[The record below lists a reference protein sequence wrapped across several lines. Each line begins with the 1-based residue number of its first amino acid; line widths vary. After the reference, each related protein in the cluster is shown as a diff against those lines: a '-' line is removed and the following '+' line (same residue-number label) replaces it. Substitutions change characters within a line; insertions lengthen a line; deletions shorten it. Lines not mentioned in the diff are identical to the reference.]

1 MQIAEMPLRAGREG
15 QSPNRIVIHA
25 MGEYIDTDDRDYDAV
40 SWLDKIGLSVHAI
53 ITPSGVVIRCRDDY
67 QTAYHARGYNTNSLG
82 VEILVP
88 GVHTYESFLTALK
101 TRYYSPEQYDVLLEL
116 CRSWLQKHDIDKVNR
131 HSDLSPGRKHDPGTG
146 FPWEGFI
153 EDVGIF

>member
-1 MQIAEMPLRAGREG
+1 MKIAEMPLRAGREG

-67 QTAYHARGYNTNSLG
+67 QMAYHARVSCEG
-82 VEILVP
+82 IQHKFP
-88 GVHTYESFLTALK
+88 GCGDSGPGSSYLRVFSHCFEDAL
-101 TRYYSPEQYDVLLEL
+101 LL
-116 CRSWLQKHDIDKVNR
+116 S
-131 HSDLSPGRKHDPGTG
+131 
-146 FPWEGFI
+146 
-153 EDVGIF
+153 